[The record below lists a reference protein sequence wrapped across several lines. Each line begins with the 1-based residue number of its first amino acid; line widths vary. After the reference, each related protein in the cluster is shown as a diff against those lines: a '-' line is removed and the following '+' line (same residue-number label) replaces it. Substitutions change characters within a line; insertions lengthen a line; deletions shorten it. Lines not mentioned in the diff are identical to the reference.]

1 VTGGRAFPM
10 RGLGRHARSM
20 EAERNDGG
28 AEAHGV
34 LIKTMGGCTGATALH
49 DCELSFLSRL
59 VGGSI
64 ATSVPWRARLSLL
77 QARGFLGKQI
87 LSSFTSIFS

>member
-1 VTGGRAFPM
+1 
-10 RGLGRHARSM
+10 M

-34 LIKTMGGCTGATALH
+34 LTKTMGGCTGATALR
-49 DCELSFLSRL
+49 DCKSSFLAGL

-77 QARGFLGKQI
+77 QVREFARQQI
-87 LSSFTSIFS
+87 LSSFTSLFS

>member
-1 VTGGRAFPM
+1 
-10 RGLGRHARSM
+10 M

-34 LIKTMGGCTGATALH
+34 PIKTMGGCTGATALR

-59 VGGSI
+59 VGVMVGDE
-64 ATSVPWRARLSLL
+64 RAMTDPTVAVAGAEFPR
-77 QARGFLGKQI
+77 QQI
-87 LSSFTSIFS
+87 LSSCTSTSR